1 MTAPS
6 LSFKAFADHLG
17 CRPSYVTEL
26 RKDGRLVLTDDGKRV
41 RVAESL
47 ERIQATRNPARTDVG
62 QRHAAAR
69 AAKAAA
75 GPAYDADDTDDE
87 PADLPPSATA
97 TAAAGADKI
106 GNSYQAARAVKERY
120 LAMSA
125 KRDYEIS
132 IGNLLPAADVRHAIA
147 AAVTTLRT
155 DLENLPDSAAP
166 VLAAETDEARVRL
179 LLADEIEHILGNL
192 AARFEKIATENP

>member
-1 MTAPS
+1 MTDTAPDI
-6 LSFKAFADHLG
+6 SFKAFADHLG

-26 RKDGRLVLTDDGKRV
+26 RKSGRLVLTDDGKRV

-47 ERIQATRNPARTDVG
+47 ERIQATRNPARDDVG

-69 AAKAAA
+69 EAKAAA
-75 GPAYDADDTDDE
+75 VAERVPEDGYRTNA
-87 PADLPPSATA
+87 ATA
-97 TAAAGADKI
+97 TAAADKI
-106 GNSYQAARAVKERY
+106 GNTYQAARAVKERY
-120 LAMSA
+120 LAMST

-132 IGNLLPAADVRHAIA
+132 IGNLLPAGDVRHAIA

-155 DLENLPDSAAP
+155 DLENLPDSLAP
-166 VLAAETDEARVRL
+166 GLAAETDEARVRL

-192 AARFEKIATENP
+192 AARFEKIAKEQAQ

>member
-1 MTAPS
+1 MTDTAPD

-26 RKDGRLVLTDDGKRV
+26 RKSGRLVLTDDGKRV

-47 ERIQATRNPARTDVG
+47 ERIQATRNPARADVG

-69 AAKAAA
+69 EAKAAA
-75 GPAYDADDTDDE
+75 VAETVPEDGPRADA
-87 PADLPPSATA
+87 ATA
-97 TAAAGADKI
+97 TAAADKI

-132 IGNLLPAADVRHAIA
+132 IGNLLPAGDVRHAIA

-155 DLENLPDSAAP
+155 DLENLPDSLAP
-166 VLAAETDEARVRL
+166 GLAAETDEARVRL

-192 AARFEKIATENP
+192 AARFEKIAKEETA

>member
-1 MTAPS
+1 MADTTPD

-26 RKDGRLVLTDDGKRV
+26 RKSGRLVLTEDGKRV

-47 ERIQATRNPARTDVG
+47 ERIQATRNPAREDVS

-69 AAKAAA
+69 ATKAEADVETA
-75 GPAYDADDTDDE
+75 EPESDDASGDPATNADGSDE
-87 PADLPPSATA
+87 
-97 TAAAGADKI
+97 I
-106 GNSYQAARAVKERY
+106 GNGYQAARAVKERY

-125 KRDYEIS
+125 KRDYEVS
-132 IGNLLPAADVRHAIA
+132 IGKLVPAADVRQAIA
-147 AAVTTLRT
+147 GAVTTLRT
-155 DLENLPDSAAP
+155 DLENLPDTLAP
-166 VLAAETDEARVRL
+166 VLAAETDEARCRL

-192 AARFEKIATENP
+192 AARFEKIAKEEGA